1 MMKEDISE
9 QKILEEYI
17 TSKDPALREQL
28 ILRYVPLVRFVVGR
42 LGLSKYRSENYEDI
56 ESQGLLGLIEAVDN
70 YNPDFGTQLS
80 TYATLKIRSKILD
93 YLRGL
98 DWLPRTARE
107 RVKTVQGAIEEL
119 SIKLQ
124 RDPTDEELGEHLNMD
139 SAILQ
144 KALVDS
150 SRVVISLDR
159 DDRNENQADE
169 AAPIYEKLEDE
180 KQVNPSDRYEDKDTL
195 KWMVNV
201 IKGLKEREQQVLSLY
216 YFNELT
222 FREIGEVLGVSESRI
237 CQIHGKALLNVRNEF
252 EKTKI

>member
-9 QKILEEYI
+9 QKILQDFI
-17 TSKDPALREQL
+17 ATRDSLLREQL
-28 ILRYVPLVRFVVGR
+28 ILRYVPLVHFVIGR

-70 YNPDFGTQLS
+70 YNPEFGAQLS

-93 YLRGL
+93 YLRDL

-107 RVKTVQGAIEEL
+107 RVKSVQGAIEEL
-119 SIKLQ
+119 SSKLQ
-124 RDPTDEELGEHLNMD
+124 RDPSDEELSEHLNMD
-139 SAILQ
+139 SATLQ
-144 KALVDS
+144 KALIDS

-159 DDRNENQADE
+159 DDRNESESDE
-169 AAPIYEKLEDE
+169 TAPIYEKLEDD
-180 KQVNPSDRYEDKDTL
+180 KQINPSEHYEDKDTL
-195 KWMVNV
+195 KWMVEV

-222 FREIGEVLGVSESRI
+222 FKEIGEVLGVSESRI
-237 CQIHGKALLNVRNEF
+237 CQIHGRALLNVRNEF
-252 EKTKI
+252 EKMSV